1 MKITSGCFTVM
12 ALFLSIHLYGQDI
25 TENKFGKGIIN
36 VVAED
41 SSYSVKMNVRMQ
53 ALFTSNWG
61 VTDDDDFGRDDFGE
75 GESAFLIR
83 RARIKFG
90 GFAYTPRL
98 EYKIELGLSNRD
110 ISGASPFTS
119 NSPRYILDAVVKW
132 NFYENFELW
141 AGQTKLPGNRERVI
155 SSGSLETVD
164 RSLVNSRFNID
175 RDLGLQ
181 LHHETSLGGDFIMRE
196 ALSVAQGEGRNI
208 TTGNIG
214 GYQYTARLEFLP
226 FGDFADYEG
235 ADFAREEDPK
245 LAVGVSYDYNNDA
258 VKTRSNMGSYMI
270 TEDGFFETDITT
282 FFLDAIFKYEGISAM
297 AEYAYRDADEIFAVN
312 PDNTL
317 TGDAVNAGHGLN
329 IQAGYLF
336 PSNIQILGRYTNID
350 LEDSITEA
358 VENQY
363 TVGLSKYVVKHKLK
377 VQADLSYLDM
387 NLGLEDDLMFRMQLE
402 LQL

>member
-61 VTDDDDFGRDDFGE
+61 ITDDDDFGRDDFGE

-119 NSPRYILDAVVKW
+119 NSPRYILDAVAKW

-235 ADFAREEDPK
+235 ADFAREEEPK

-312 PDNTL
+312 PDNSL

-363 TVGLSKYVVKHKLK
+363 TIGLSKYVVKHKLK